1 MSHDD
6 EIFPEFIGDAG
17 GPVEIFQSCPSGNA
31 RVIGENSNLN
41 SDGEGIAE
49 NSTGSEG
56 NARGSDVNCATLTG
70 SLVDVGGS
78 HLNSDYGSFFGS
90 SGDNRVSDQKE
101 VVTAEF
107 TKLSLKSP
115 SDDDNRSEDSFEG
128 GEKNWML

>member
-1 MSHDD
+1 M
-6 EIFPEFIGDAG
+6 
-17 GPVEIFQSCPSGNA
+17 
-31 RVIGENSNLN
+31 
-41 SDGEGIAE
+41 
-49 NSTGSEG
+49 
-56 NARGSDVNCATLTG
+56 
-70 SLVDVGGS
+70 DVGGS

-128 GEKNWML
+128 GKKIRC